1 MNKAERQEL
10 ILNKLKVDHHVYIS
24 DLCQELDT
32 SYDSIRRDI
41 TELDAAGKLKRVH
54 GGAIAKGGL
63 PLEYVNRSDLESN
76 AKQQLAHKAIELF
89 HDGDI
94 LLIDGGT
101 SNVELVRQLPS
112 DMHFTIFTNSLPVA
126 TEFCDIKNLEIHLLG
141 GTVFAQSRIT
151 IGATVAEA
159 LQAIHADWYSLGIC
173 AIDPYDGIT
182 DFDYEDC
189 IIKRAMVKASR
200 QRIVM
205 ADSSKL
211 NTSEAYVSAQLSE
224 IDFLIVEDKEAER
237 IRKTW
242 PKNNYHIL

>member
-94 LLIDGGT
+94 LLIDGEHRMSNLSGSYLQTCT
-101 SNVELVRQLPS
+101 SL
-112 DMHFTIFTNSLPVA
+112 SLP
-126 TEFCDIKNLEIHLLG
+126 
-141 GTVFAQSRIT
+141 
-151 IGATVAEA
+151 
-159 LQAIHADWYSLGIC
+159 
-173 AIDPYDGIT
+173 
-182 DFDYEDC
+182 
-189 IIKRAMVKASR
+189 
-200 QRIVM
+200 
-205 ADSSKL
+205 
-211 NTSEAYVSAQLSE
+211 
-224 IDFLIVEDKEAER
+224 
-237 IRKTW
+237 IRC
-242 PKNNYHIL
+242 L

>member
-126 TEFCDIKNLEIHLLG
+126 TEFCDLKNLEIHLLG

-151 IGATVAEA
+151 IGATVAGHCKLSMLTGTVLAFVPLTLMTA
-159 LQAIHADWYSLGIC
+159 LRISIMRIASSSGQWLRH
-173 AIDPYDGIT
+173 
-182 DFDYEDC
+182 
-189 IIKRAMVKASR
+189 RANAS
-200 QRIVM
+200 
-205 ADSSKL
+205 S
-211 NTSEAYVSAQLSE
+211 
-224 IDFLIVEDKEAER
+224 
-237 IRKTW
+237 W
-242 PKNNYHIL
+242 PTAAN